1 MLSAV
6 GEDRKQLENRTRL
19 LHDTLS
25 RKVYPWVANEY
36 SETDWD
42 ELLNSFAL
50 ASKQLDDLS
59 GNLKAVYSMQVPA
72 PKKPMAAGQ
81 HPIPQILSTMMDKG
95 DASKIVIK
103 PPTAGQAGNSDQDRR
118 RATDHNAAIDRILSK
133 YNEAACIM

>member
-25 RKVYPWVANEY
+25 RKVYPRVANEY

-59 GNLKAVYSMQVPA
+59 GNLKAVYSMQIPA
-72 PKKPMAAGQ
+72 PKKPMPADQ

-95 DASKIVIK
+95 DASKIER
-103 PPTAGQAGNSDQDRR
+103 ASEGHDLSDLWGLNL
-118 RATDHNAAIDRILSK
+118 RADIHCEPFS
-133 YNEAACIM
+133 

>member
-59 GNLKAVYSMQVPA
+59 GNLKAVYSMQIPA
-72 PKKPMAAGQ
+72 PKKPMPADQ

-103 PPTAGQAGNSDQDRR
+103 PPTVGQAGNSDQDRR

-133 YNEAACIM
+133 YNEAASA